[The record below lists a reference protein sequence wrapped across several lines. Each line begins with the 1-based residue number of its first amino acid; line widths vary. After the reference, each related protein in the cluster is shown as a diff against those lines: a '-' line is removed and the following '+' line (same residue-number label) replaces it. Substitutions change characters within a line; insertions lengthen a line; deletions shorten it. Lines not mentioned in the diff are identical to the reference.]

1 MVELKYVSKSKNEFD
16 ERENEL
22 EAKQDQLQKEK
33 DQLQKEIQRMSE
45 MNRIHATRIKLD
57 IGGHWTRLLHVDH
70 DPRQRLTV

>member
-33 DQLQKEIQRMSE
+33 DQLQKEVQRMSE

-57 IGGHWTRLLHVDH
+57 IGGHVYSTSIMTLV
-70 DPRQRLTV
+70 